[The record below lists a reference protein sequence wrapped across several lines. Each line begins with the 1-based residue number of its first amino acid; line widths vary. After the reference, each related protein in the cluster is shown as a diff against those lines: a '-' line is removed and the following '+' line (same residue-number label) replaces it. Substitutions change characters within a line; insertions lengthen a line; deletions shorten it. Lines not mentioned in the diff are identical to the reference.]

1 MNHVRANG
9 IDFAYIEQGSGPLV
23 MLLHGFPDT
32 ANTWSHQMSAL
43 AAAGYRAVAPYLR
56 GYHPSEVPHNGF
68 YDKATLA
75 TDVAELIRTLGGGKP
90 VHLVGQ
96 DWGAIISYAVLAA
109 FPELVRRAVVMA
121 VPHPAQVGKS
131 LLNAKHI
138 QRSFHWWFFQLPNLP
153 EKALVEND
161 FAFIDYLWRY
171 WSSPGFQDAAHLV
184 EIKAMLGQPGVL
196 TATLAYYRAML
207 DPSKGDPGL
216 QQTRLLMDRPIS
228 VPTLA
233 LCGGDDLRAE
243 LMTDQAQYFSGEYDY
258 QEVPGAGHFLH
269 REKPAEVTRLVLEWL
284 GDSQAP

>member
-1 MNHVRANG
+1 MNHIRANG
-9 IDFAYIEQGSGPLV
+9 IDFAYLEEGSGPLV
-23 MLLHGFPDT
+23 ILLHGFPDT

-56 GYHPSEVPHNGF
+56 GYYPSEIPKGGF
-68 YDKATLA
+68 FDKATLA

-109 FPELVRRAVVMA
+109 FPELIRRAVVMA